1 MDTLSVPTESE
12 VFREFEAFRE
22 APDFIEVPLR
32 LWVPDEEAVA
42 FAWTGRL
49 HNLLLGRASLNL
61 REGILPGRFRG
72 RRVRGPAGSI
82 RHSEQWARA
91 LPSLG
96 PAELLQMIRE
106 GLDDAPIAART
117 EFARDGRFDL
127 VFAIGEP
134 SSREAVALVERRFS
148 LAEGSVEHHW
158 LRVVQS
164 SQNQGFGAHVIG
176 ALLPLYEVLGIYR
189 VRITAGLSAGG
200 AVWGKFGFVPDADE
214 WMRVQPVI
222 RANLKREMAA
232 AGLAPPVREA
242 CEAAAWLVEDANPKN
257 LWLISDLAGPQQVGG
272 VKLGTRLLRNVRWR
286 GSLSF
291 ADREAVNRLRDRL
304 AVSGVGSTALDSL
317 AAAALQNASGSEQ
330 EF

>member
-1 MDTLSVPTESE
+1 VDILSVPTESE
-12 VFREFEAFRE
+12 VLQEFEAFRA
-22 APDFIEVPLR
+22 APGFIEVPLR

-72 RRVRGPAGSI
+72 RRVQGARGSI
-82 RHSEQWARA
+82 HHSAQWARA
-91 LPSLG
+91 LPAISPG
-96 PAELLQMIRE
+96 ELLQLIRD
-106 GLDDAPIAART
+106 GLDDSLIAART
-117 EFARDGRFDL
+117 EFAHDGRFDL

-148 LAEGSVEHHW
+148 LAEGCVEHHW

-176 ALLPLYEVLGIYR
+176 ALLPLYEALGIYR

-214 WMRVQPVI
+214 WARVQPVI
-222 RANLKREMAA
+222 RGNLRSVTAS
-232 AGLAPPVREA
+232 AGLAPAVREA
-242 CEAAAWLVEDANPKN
+242 CEAAAWLVDDPNPKN
-257 LWLISDLAGPQQVGG
+257 LWLISDLAGSQQVGG
-272 VKLGTRLLRNVRWR
+272 VKLGTLLLRNVRWR

-291 ADREAVNRLRDRL
+291 ADREAVDRLRDRL

-317 AAAALQNASGSEQ
+317 AAAAARNAPGSEQ